1 MCSEISLPGAE
12 GLLPRG
18 GDRHPAGEAGPT
30 TSRLL
35 CRFLGNSLTGD
46 GGTAC
51 FLVVREKTIMKLKF
65 FFKYKVR
72 FFSKFLKKYAI
83 TLKIQYILS
92 WKTLKPLFFGAPN
105 NVPLRCSNDGA
116 FNEKLHNLKYIQ
128 HIRGISQ
135 GCSGV
140 ISCNGTMRRKIRKT
154 GRWKRPVR
162 IQRAMP

>member
-1 MCSEISLPGAE
+1 MCSEISLPDAE

-51 FLVVREKTIMKLKF
+51 FLVVLEKTIMKLKF

-72 FFSKFLKKYAI
+72 FFFKNLE
-83 TLKIQYILS
+83 KIDYSIENTVYFIMKNTGVPILWS
-92 WKTLKPLFFGAPN
+92 
-105 NVPLRCSNDGA
+105 
-116 FNEKLHNLKYIQ
+116 
-128 HIRGISQ
+128 SQ
-135 GCSGV
+135 
-140 ISCNGTMRRKIRKT
+140 
-154 GRWKRPVR
+154 
-162 IQRAMP
+162 

>member
-1 MCSEISLPGAE
+1 MMKRFCSRTLA
-12 GLLPRG
+12 LLGRKRQWEHAKLRKAHVFRNFFAGCRRTASEG

-105 NVPLRCSNDGA
+105 NVPMRCPNDGA

-128 HIRGISQ
+128 PITGI
-135 GCSGV
+135 
-140 ISCNGTMRRKIRKT
+140 
-154 GRWKRPVR
+154 
-162 IQRAMP
+162 